1 MQGQLFVI
9 SAPSGA
15 GKSSIINALRE
26 GIKPFG
32 YSISHTSRE
41 PRSTEVNGVD
51 YHFVDKEIFSRMIEA
66 GAFVEW
72 AKVFND
78 FYGTSFSSINEQTA
92 LGIDVLLDLDA
103 RGAKNIKRHFESSIL
118 IYVLPPSLQVLEK
131 RLRERGTDDEGVIRT
146 RMDRA
151 SQDIKE
157 CAWYD
162 YIIINDDLNKAIEEA
177 ESIIVSERCRTAR
190 QMARAKR
197 MLDF

>member
-15 GKSSIINALRE
+15 GKSSIINALRD
-26 GIKPFG
+26 GIKPLG
-32 YSISHTSRE
+32 YCVSHTSRD

-51 YHFVDKEIFSRMIEA
+51 YHFVDRETFSRMIEA

-72 AKVFND
+72 AKVYDD
-78 FYGTSFSSINEQTA
+78 FYGTSFSSINEQTK

-103 RGAKNIKRHFESSIL
+103 IGAGNIKRHFENSVL

-131 RLRERGTDDEGVIRT
+131 RLRERGTDDERVIRT

-177 ESIIVSERCRTAR
+177 GSIMVSERCRTAR
-190 QMARAKR
+190 QMARAKQIF
-197 MLDF
+197 DF